1 MVHCRWLGGFNAL
14 HVDDANSRSLPVGA
28 VHRLAFSTRCAPIQ
42 QRSNRRFFDLS
53 PVQPGAFSCFV
64 SLQTFYLRQLRPN
77 GLNRN
82 SAAVDL
88 VTTPGDVLGLYR
100 LQAQTIHGVLWL
112 QTHFPA
118 SEWDALL
125 HDQACFSGDCLDNL
139 LADALKAGLLV
150 NQPVAA

>member
-1 MVHCRWLGGFNAL
+1 M
-14 HVDDANSRSLPVGA
+14 
-28 VHRLAFSTRCAPIQ
+28 
-42 QRSNRRFFDLS
+42 
-53 PVQPGAFSCFV
+53 
-64 SLQTFYLRQLRPN
+64 RQLRPN

-88 VTTPGDVLGLYR
+88 VTTPGEVLGLYR

-150 NQPVAA
+150 HQPVAA